1 METIESAAKYS
12 ADPPRYLVGGGG
24 RNGSISPPVD
34 RMINPSMIKQQQKQ
48 LLLNSQA
55 ANLNGNTFLNSSST
69 HKYLQ
74 HLQQQHQLQQQQ
86 PLANISNVTSSNMS
100 GDSGVDIIG
109 IV

>member
-48 LLLNSQA
+48 LLLNSQ